1 MAFRTRPSMPC
12 TAAGCEA
19 MYSSTDLKSVLA
31 IAHSSLVARLECPI
45 GAGTSSRVL
54 RDYLTNPGCGREKIR
69 SPAESVSIDRSA
81 RRTHNALS
89 AAEKAGDP
97 VRMPTTEGAGPFDG
111 INPPTAAWET
121 GIGRGGS
128 AL

>member
-31 IAHSSLVARLECPI
+31 IVHSSLVARLECPI

-69 SPAESVSIDRSA
+69 SPAESVSIDPSA

-89 AAEKAGDP
+89 RLRKRATRFACQLRKAGH
-97 VRMPTTEGAGPFDG
+97 FDG
-111 INPPTAAWET
+111 INPQAPAWET
-121 GIGRGGS
+121 VM
-128 AL
+128 A